1 MPASKAVMPSTIANV
16 ITATAQ
22 RIGEMSPSD
31 RSRATPTNVGR
42 AQPVARGPRGYSL
55 IDLVFASAALCVLCA
70 IAIPQTLTTIERSR
84 GFAAA
89 RYLAARMALARAQ
102 AVSRSTTVAL
112 RFVEGSQG
120 ISISVIQDGN
130 RNGVRTRDIDLQID
144 RPLDA
149 AVMLSDLFPG
159 VEIGLTSPTLGT
171 DPVQLGGSNILS
183 FTPHGTATSGS
194 IYVRGRD
201 GTQWAVRVLGA
212 TARSRVLRFVPAT
225 GQWVYAS

>member
-1 MPASKAVMPSTIANV
+1 M
-16 ITATAQ
+16 
-22 RIGEMSPSD
+22 
-31 RSRATPTNVGR
+31 GR
-42 AQPVARGPRGYSL
+42 AQPMARGPRGFSL
-55 IDLVFASAALCVLCA
+55 LDLVFAAAALCVLCA

-89 RYLAARMALARAQ
+89 RYLATRMALARAQ
-102 AVSRSTTVAL
+102 AVSRSTTIAL

-144 RPLDA
+144 RPLEA
-149 AVMLSDLFPG
+149 AVLLSDLFPG
-159 VEIGLTSPTLGT
+159 VEIGLTPHIPGS
-171 DPVQLGGSNILS
+171 DPVQVGASNILS

-201 GTQWAVRVLGA
+201 GTQWVVRVLGA
-212 TARSRVLRFVPAT
+212 TARSRVLRFVPVT
-225 GQWVYAS
+225 GEWVHAS